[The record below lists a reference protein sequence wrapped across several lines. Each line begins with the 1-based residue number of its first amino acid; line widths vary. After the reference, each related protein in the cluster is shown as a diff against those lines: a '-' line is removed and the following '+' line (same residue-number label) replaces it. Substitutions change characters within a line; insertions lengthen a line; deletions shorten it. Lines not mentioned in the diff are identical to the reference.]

1 MTKGIRAYELKKRRE
16 IRRRNHIAYDLG
28 SPKYRQR
35 IIPSKRKM
43 KEVEADDW
51 FDDEGFY

>member
-35 IIPSKRKM
+35 VVPSKRRM

-51 FDDEGFY
+51 FDDEEY